1 MSTYMQGGLQEFL
14 IGVTNVEFMGFGA
27 LGLQS
32 LRDCGFEGLM
42 AFSLEGFWACVLEDL
57 WD

>member
-1 MSTYMQGGLQEFL
+1 MTFKLCKNHIGMYVCMSTYMQGGLQEFL

-32 LRDCGFEGLM
+32 LKALGFEG
-42 AFSLEGFWACVLEDL
+42 F
-57 WD
+57 